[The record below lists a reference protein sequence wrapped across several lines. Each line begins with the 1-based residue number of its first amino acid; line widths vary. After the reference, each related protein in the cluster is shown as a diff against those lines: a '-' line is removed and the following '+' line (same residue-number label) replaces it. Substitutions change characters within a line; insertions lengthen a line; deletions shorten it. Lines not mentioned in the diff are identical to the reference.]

1 MVQETRLSLQNLEE
15 EVRLTAPD
23 VENAPPG

>member
-15 EVRLTAPD
+15 DVRLTAPD
-23 VENAPPG
+23 VENT